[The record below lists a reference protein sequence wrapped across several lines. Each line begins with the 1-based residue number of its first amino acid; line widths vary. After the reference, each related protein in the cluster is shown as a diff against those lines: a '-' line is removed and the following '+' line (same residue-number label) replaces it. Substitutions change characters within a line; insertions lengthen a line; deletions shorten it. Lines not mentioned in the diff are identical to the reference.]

1 MFRSVVTTPR
11 PFPFR
16 RRTAQTRSL
25 SPAAD
30 KINPLLFLAFA
41 ISVIVRFSI
50 PENLLNT
57 FEHYSSNDT
66 FSAGGSIFE
75 KIHPGSYGILLVAI
89 LMTPRILAL
98 WTKDRNG
105 ILTSMVAFAAAIF
118 SVIVI
123 TIFTGQTASIGYLI
137 DSTFVACAASATALC
152 FSSYQRRI
160 LGTALLGIILVS
172 SVMAIAEF
180 FLKTHFLPRTL
191 YTVDDLVSM
200 RASGLFNHPLM
211 LGLANVVAIPIL
223 FLTNWTRLTKA
234 AALIVLIFGIFAAGA
249 RAATIVAILAICA
262 ELIFANASRSGL
274 RNIIAERIMLIIGI
288 LVLAPIVWFIAS
300 SLGLTERLQQEGL
313 VDDSTLTRL
322 VIFQVFSLLNW
333 NELIW
338 GIGNFT
344 LFKLSVFGLNIGSVE
359 NSLIVYIFQFGIIGA
374 SLLIGGLLYAL
385 FILGRH
391 TPLELKIAIFA
402 FLVVAFANNTL
413 SSKSPA
419 LLLIFM
425 VAIAFREPAVSTK
438 KTSLGLRHQRDAS

>member
-11 PFPFR
+11 PFSSR

-30 KINPLLFLAFA
+30 KITPLLFVAFA

-50 PENLLNT
+50 PENLLNM

-66 FSAGGSIFE
+66 FSSGGSIFE
-75 KIHPGSYGILLVAI
+75 KIHPGSYGILLI
-89 LMTPRILAL
+89 TIMMTPRILAL
-98 WTKDRNG
+98 WAKDRDG

-118 SVIVI
+118 AVIVI
-123 TIFTGQTASIGYLI
+123 SIFTGQTASIGYLI

-160 LGTALLGIILVS
+160 LGTALLGIILIS
-172 SVMAIAEF
+172 SIMAIAEF
-180 FLKTHFLPRTL
+180 FLKTHFIPRTL
-191 YTVDDLVSM
+191 YTVDDLTSM

-234 AALIVLIFGIFAAGA
+234 AALILLIFGIFSAGA

-262 ELIFANASRSGL
+262 ELIFANASRSRF
-274 RNIIAERIMLIIGI
+274 RNLLAERIMLIIGI
-288 LVLAPIVWFIAS
+288 LILAPILWFVAS
-300 SLGLTERLQQEGL
+300 SLGLTERFQQEGL
-313 VDDSTLTRL
+313 VDDSALTRL
-322 VIFQVFSLLNW
+322 VIFRVFSLLDW

-344 LFKLSVFGLNIGSVE
+344 LFKLSIFGLNIGSVE

-374 SLLIGGLLYAL
+374 SLLVAALLYAL
-385 FILGRH
+385 FNLGRR

-425 VAIAFREPAVSTK
+425 VAIAFREPAVSTQE
-438 KTSLGLRHQRDAS
+438 TSLSLRHQRDSI